1 MSAPHQSSEITL
13 RLEAAAEAALRARF
27 PQEAQQG
34 LEAALAAALDPRGLA
49 PDVFPANCFAA
60 GGAILNRHNNSRD
73 DAAFISGRLNDPETR
88 YLVFV
93 HLSPLQG
100 DKQMI
105 TFHARSSKLVTS
117 LMDTDSVKSDVVL
130 LGQLTG
136 ADAPTTGKSGREM
149 AHTEE
154 EEKRERKRGGRLVSF
169 PLSFFLS
176 LFPCHH
182 SPVSSFGQHFRLKAL
197 RHLEGVTLTVARFS
211 LFLLCLFSLFYVVCS
226 AVLSFTYS
234 RCSDILKLQREGM
247 HTALSKVTGLLLLT

>member
-1 MSAPHQSSEITL
+1 MASQARASGAVLSAGVTQPTFFDQPTFDPLPYSFTMSAPHQSSEITL

-73 DAAFISGRLNDPETR
+73 DVTFISGRLNDPETR

-93 HLSPLQG
+93 HLSPLQA
-100 DKQMI
+100 DKRM

-136 ADAPTTGKSGREM
+136 ADASTPTGKSGREM
-149 AHTEE
+149 AAHTEE
-154 EEKRERKRGGRLVSF
+154 REREKKKRRPPCFPSF
-169 PLSFFLS
+169 LLS
-176 LFPCHH
+176 LPSLAC
-182 SPVSSFGQHFRLKAL
+182 
-197 RHLEGVTLTVARFS
+197 
-211 LFLLCLFSLFYVVCS
+211 LFLGS
-226 AVLSFTYS
+226 
-234 RCSDILKLQREGM
+234 
-247 HTALSKVTGLLLLT
+247 ALSPKGTTTS